1 MKKRRIVFRKNAV
14 AMLSLAA
21 ALSAPAVHAKE
32 PLRKAT
38 AAEVSDAGKRIPGV
52 FAGSPEF
59 PEERPHITLPGTLY
73 WSQPEGGVLLAP
85 ALVRLADEGNGYCRL
100 VTLSPDGHD
109 FLVDLPPEPDS
120 PECRGYRDLRY
131 LDING
136 DGVLDLAA
144 GATVKANSFEGYVEI
159 AVVYLS
165 QRDRP
170 GAYCYSEQASRQ
182 LAPAD
187 MVSSDKVGKALERH
201 RKRLGL
207 ETFSCADGK

>member
-1 MKKRRIVFRKNAV
+1 MFCI
-14 AMLSLAA
+14 AA
-21 ALSAPAVHAKE
+21 ACSAPAVHAKE

-38 AAEVSDAGKRIPGV
+38 AAEASDAGKRIPGV
-52 FAGSPEF
+52 FSGLPEF
-59 PEERPHITLPGTLY
+59 PEERPDIKLPRTLY
-73 WSQPEGGVLLAP
+73 WSRPDGGVLLAP
-85 ALVRLADEGNGYCRL
+85 VLVRFAGADDGYCWL
-100 VTLSPDGHD
+100 VTLSPDGHGV
-109 FLVDLPPEPDS
+109 LVDLPPEPDS

-144 GATVKANSFEGYVEI
+144 GETVKANSFDGVVDI

-165 QRDRP
+165 RPERP

-187 MVSSDKVGKALERH
+187 MVSSDKIAKALERN

-207 ETFSCADGK
+207 ETFGCADGK